1 MHQQQPASFHQ
12 QRLILRVSEFEIGDE
27 GFRYVQAAASAAVQA
42 VLVASG
48 ALQEVES
55 CPQMKEA
62 MTPMFSADPW
72 LKSCWLAAMKAG

>member
-1 MHQQQPASFHQ
+1 MHQLRPEWFLQQQ
-12 QRLILRVSEFEIGDE
+12 LDLEVSIYTIKKGS
-27 GFRYVQAAASAAVQA
+27 RRNVQAAASAAVQA
-42 VLVASG
+42 VLVASE

-62 MTPMFSADPW
+62 MTPMFNADPW

>member
-1 MHQQQPASFHQ
+1 MS
-12 QRLILRVSEFEIGDE
+12 VMKY
-27 GFRYVQAAASAAVQA
+27 FRQGLENIQAAASAAVQA

-62 MTPMFSADPW
+62 MTPMFNADPW